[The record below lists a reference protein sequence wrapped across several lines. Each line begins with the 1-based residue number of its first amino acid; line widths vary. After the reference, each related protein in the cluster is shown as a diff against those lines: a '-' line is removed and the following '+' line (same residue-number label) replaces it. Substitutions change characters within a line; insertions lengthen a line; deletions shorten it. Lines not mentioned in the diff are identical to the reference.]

1 MTTPAPPVTTGSFQ
15 GVLHPADVARVL
27 NLLVGGAPFCNA
39 ALTRYPTNR
48 HAVAFPTAKPDRPQ
62 WLKEMDPLPIV
73 GLGDD
78 ADIVATCK
86 LASIV
91 LMSNESADDAEVNL
105 TNEFGELLRESAS
118 AELDRGILYGTDDPE
133 PHGLV
138 AAAPVA
144 AGADLGA
151 AITAAIGSIGD
162 SGGIATH
169 LAARPS
175 VLADARDT
183 RDLTDGSNRLA
194 FPDGIGAAYGLAEV
208 GVPELAAADILVVG
222 KSKVW
227 LVTRKDFQV
236 DFSKDFAFDRDA
248 IAVRIRGRFA
258 VAAPDVPKGLRKLEL
273 TGPPPR
279 AAGTSSPAKG
289 GKA

>member
-1 MTTPAPPVTTGSFQ
+1 MTTPAPPITTGSFQ

-27 NLLVGGAPFCNA
+27 NLLVGGSPFCGT
-39 ALTRYPTNR
+39 ALTPYPTAR
-48 HAVAFPTAKPDRPQ
+48 HSVAFPTARPDRPA
-62 WLKEMDPLPIV
+62 WLKEMAEIPVV

-91 LMSNESADDAEVNL
+91 LMSNESVSDAEVNL
-105 TNEFGELLRESAS
+105 TEELGTLIKESAS

-133 PHGLV
+133 PRGLV
-138 AAAPVA
+138 AAAPAA

-162 SGGIATH
+162 AGGTATH

-175 VLADARDT
+175 VLANARDI
-183 RDLTDGSNRLA
+183 RDLTDASNRLA
-194 FPDGIGAAYGLAEV
+194 FPDGIGAAYGLEEI
-208 GVPELAAADILVVG
+208 GVPELAAADILVVN
-222 KSKVW
+222 KAKVW
-227 LVTRKDFQV
+227 LITRNDFQV
-236 DFSKDFAFDRDA
+236 DTSRDYAFDRDA

-258 VAAPDVPKGLRKLEL
+258 VGAPDLPKGLRKLTVQPAG
-273 TGPPPR
+273 TGTP
-279 AAGTSSPAKG
+279 AAGSRSKTA
-289 GKA
+289 

>member
-1 MTTPAPPVTTGSFQ
+1 MPAAPPVTTGSFL

-39 ALTRYPTNR
+39 ALTPYPTTR

-62 WLKEMDPLPIV
+62 WLKEMDPLPVV

-91 LMSNESADDAEVNL
+91 LMSNESVADASVNL
-105 TNEFGELLRESAS
+105 TQEFGELLRDSAS
-118 AELDRGILYGTDDPE
+118 AELDRGVLYGTDDPE
-133 PHGLV
+133 PRGLV
-138 AAAPVA
+138 AAAPAA

-162 SGGIATH
+162 SGGVATH

-175 VLADARDT
+175 VLADARNSRDT
-183 RDLTDGSNRLA
+183 TGQMIYPNGL
-194 FPDGIGAAYGLAEV
+194 GAALGLAEV
-208 GVPELAAADILVVG
+208 GVPELAAADILVVNRA
-222 KSKVW
+222 KVW
-227 LVTRKDFQV
+227 LVTRNDFQV
-236 DFSKDFAFDRDA
+236 DTSQDWAFDRDA
-248 IAVRIRGRFA
+248 AAVRIRGRFA
-258 VAAPDVPKGLRKLEL
+258 VAAPDLGKGLRKINVV
-273 TGPPPR
+273 P
-279 AAGTSSPAKG
+279 AGTRAK
-289 GKA
+289 AA

>member
-15 GVLHPADVARVL
+15 GVLHPQDVARVL

-105 TNEFGELLRESAS
+105 TTEFGELLRDSAS

-138 AAAPVA
+138 AAAPAA

-162 SGGIATH
+162 AGGTATH

-175 VLADARDT
+175 VLADARNT
-183 RDLTDGSNRLA
+183 RDLTTDSNRLA
-194 FPDGIGAAYGLAEV
+194 FPDGIGAAYGLQEI
-208 GVPELAAADILVVG
+208 GVPELAAADILVVN
-222 KSKVW
+222 KARVW
-227 LVTRKDFQV
+227 LVVRNDFQV
-236 DFSKDFAFDRDA
+236 DYSRDAYFDRDA
-248 IAVRIRGRFA
+248 LAIRIRGRFA
-258 VAAPDVPKGLRKLEL
+258 VGAPDLPKGLRKLTV
-273 TGPPPR
+273 TGSSRAAAPPP
-279 AAGTSSPAKG
+279 AKA
-289 GKA
+289 KTA